1 MNDAITDSRCSLK
14 KLMRVGLLCS
24 VILLYAGHAMA
35 LFTDG
40 KIDSN
45 FSYRSLQLEPIRSK
59 KKKENGCYLT
69 GKILNNTAIPQEN
82 VSITFYAFDY
92 FDHFLWKQKVH
103 FDYLEPA
110 SRNGKS
116 GLFRQKM
123 RQCDPPDK
131 LQFKVSG
138 VKGNDPKHAF
148 SEKSASE
155 KSVSSSHGKK
165 EDLSDMDFQAQ
176 TGKSSR
182 VSKQP
187 GHPFPKGETVG
198 DPPVTLSRNYL
209 VILKNGKEIVT
220 DSCREVGKIVYFN
233 QEGGEVQIR
242 KENVSEIRKLN

>member
-1 MNDAITDSRCSLK
+1 MNDVIRDLRYSLK
-14 KLMRVGLLCS
+14 NRISYGLICS
-24 VILLYAGHAMA
+24 VILLYAGQALA

-45 FSYRSLQLEPIRSK
+45 FSYRSLKLEPSQSK
-59 KKKENGCYLT
+59 KKKESGCYLT
-69 GKILNNTAIPQEN
+69 GEIINNTAIPQEN
-82 VSITFYAFDY
+82 VSITFYAFNY
-92 FDHFLWKQKVH
+92 FDHFLWKQKLH

-116 GLFRQKM
+116 GMFRQKM
-123 RQCDPPDK
+123 RQCVPPDK

-138 VKGNDPKHAF
+138 VRGNDPKHVF
-148 SEKSASE
+148 SEKSVSE
-155 KSVSSSHGKK
+155 KSVSSGRGKK
-165 EDLSDMDFQAQ
+165 EDLSDMDFQLQ

-182 VSKQP
+182 TSEQP
-187 GHPFPKGETVG
+187 DRSFSKGETVG
-198 DPPVTLSRNYL
+198 DPPVMLSRNYL

-220 DSCREVGKIVYFN
+220 DSCREVGEIVYFN